1 MGDFDNERMFP
12 IALFCTLSALF
23 LHFFC
28 SLTAHYFGP
37 ESNTDSFEFG
47 TRFGLHVLRDV
58 CINL

>member
-12 IALFCTLSALF
+12 IALFLHPFCTFFALF
-23 LHFFC
+23 C
-28 SLTAHYFGP
+28 PLTAHYFGA